1 MVRTRLTRDPRT
13 GESHFYDIDTGEP
26 FDYDLETSKHI
37 DDYQEGDGI
46 IDSLTSV
53 GKKVA
58 SKLTGKVAKDVAK
71 KAVTKAAEKSA
82 EKIGE
87 KTGELIGE
95 KLYNK
100 FSKKPTE
107 ENKGDQIVELL
118 QSHPN
123 NTKIHSNTEKPL
135 RKTKNIRYQLLS
147 QEFNKLINM

>member
-1 MVRTRLTRDPRT
+1 MVRRRLTRDPHT
-13 GESHFYDIDTGEP
+13 GESYYYDVDTGEP
-26 FDYDLETSKHI
+26 IDYDLETSKHI

-53 GKKVA
+53 AKKVA

-82 EKIGE
+82 EQIGE

-95 KLYNK
+95 KLYK

-107 ENKGDQIVELL
+107 ENKGDQIIELL

-123 NTKIHSNTEKPL
+123 NTKIHSNTEKPVP
-135 RKTKNIRYQLLS
+135 KQENIRYRLLS
-147 QEFNKLINM
+147 QEFNKLIHM